1 MSKRASEVENPPL
14 SLVERKQRAA
24 RSRIIEA
31 ADALFAE
38 RGFDSVSV
46 TDIAERAEVGRT
58 TFFRHFGDKTEVVF
72 AKEQAMFDAIADET
86 SAVWTPTQSVE
97 SLAGAVSALQP
108 LVIRLCEKATAD
120 PSAYERHM
128 QLLDAHEELR
138 AREALKNRY
147 ISKEL
152 ARGGTACTGLLLQR
166 PDPGDFP
173 QRARHRDA
181 RRIPQHACDEF
192 GARRSLR
199 RDLHDRST
207 GRIDDTPHLVRRH
220 TDRVTKPPVIG
231 IDGDGRTQS
240 LTPKSPSPCF
250 VRTSYASA

>member
-152 ARGGTACTGLLLQR
+152 ARVLLEHGAPLAIATMAAQLALACYSSGRILATSPSELVTETRTA
-166 PDPGDFP
+166 F
-173 QRARHRDA
+173 
-181 RRIPQHACDEF
+181 
-192 GARRSLR
+192 
-199 RDLHDRST
+199 RST
-207 GRIDDTPHLVRRH
+207 L
-220 TDRVTKPPVIG
+220 
-231 IDGDGRTQS
+231 
-240 LTPKSPSPCF
+240 
-250 VRTSYASA
+250 AMNSAPAEA